1 MQKIKARQ
9 GNPPQHRV
17 RRAQPRQQPP
27 RQRNGHRTFAR
38 KPLGQE
44 QARQSSGGIQPFLY
58 LIERCIQHGASC
70 FSIGGVKEARL
81 TAGQIHPG
89 LRHINAPD
97 IAPVRHQILH
107 MIEDLQCSTK
117 RIGRGDSL
125 GLCFVM
131 QAQQHAPD
139 RIG

>member
-1 MQKIKARQ
+1 MQEIEARYS
-9 GNPPQHRV
+9 NTPEHRV

-27 RQRNGHRTFAR
+27 RECNRHCTFAR
-38 KPLGQE
+38 KALGRE
-44 QARQSSGGIQPFLY
+44 QPRQCSGGIQPFLY

-89 LRHINAPD
+89 FGEIDAPD
-97 IAPVRHQILH
+97 IAPIRHQILH

-125 GLCFVM
+125 GLCFLM